1 MLRIELLSGIIKIA
15 PKNRSLDK
23 VAKFPGETPAMKPTQ
38 ALTAL
43 AAQNMKES
51 VPEFG
56 VGDTVRVSVKVV
68 EGNRERTQVFEG
80 VVMRRRSGSI
90 NENFTVRRIASHGI
104 GVERTFMLHSPRV
117 EKIEVIRRGV
127 VRRAQLYYLRGLTGK
142 AARIKERRYVPGARN
157 KAAAAIAP
165 TAPVED
171 VTLATAAD
179 EGEIDDEATELD
191 EVDVA
196 EVDATD
202 VDAAT
207 EDTGADGE
215 AGTDGDTPETERN
228 A

>member
-1 MLRIELLSGIIKIA
+1 
-15 PKNRSLDK
+15 
-23 VAKFPGETPAMKPTQ
+23 MKPTQ
-38 ALTAL
+38 ALTVL
-43 AAQNMKES
+43 AARNMKES

-80 VVMRRRSGSI
+80 VVMRRRSGGI

-142 AARIKERRYVPGARN
+142 AARIKERRYVPGAKNR
-157 KAAAAIAP
+157 ADGAIAP
-165 TAPVED
+165 TAAVEED
-171 VTLATAAD
+171 VTLSTAAVEEALEDEATEFDDVEATDEVEDFDTSDAEDTTEDAAD
-179 EGEIDDEATELD
+179 EGDTEGTEGTEA
-191 EVDVA
+191 
-196 EVDATD
+196 
-202 VDAAT
+202 
-207 EDTGADGE
+207 
-215 AGTDGDTPETERN
+215 ERS